1 MTRYAPLWGLL
12 AGIIAAVALGWF
24 WLGPQ
29 WGAGLIEDLEGG
41 RKSLKETSDAIDRAL
56 SEREQKDEAIRG
68 LSAEIARQAEI
79 AREARAR
86 AARAAQDALRWQ
98 QEATALRSH
107 VERLET
113 ERAALRPIED
123 EADALRFFRERGY

>member
-41 RKSLKETSDAIDRAL
+41 GKSLKETSDAIDRAL

-107 VERLET
+107 VQRLEA

-123 EADALRFFRERGY
+123 EADALRFLRERGY